1 MRGGKRGLLR
11 KAGTIDGQVSKFSG
25 GSGRG
30 WRKRVER
37 SVQRRWIWSEGHQR
51 GRRRGAKACCCHH
64 IHGFL
69 LSRLM
74 HPIFAVMLSTQPSEA
89 TEEIRPLLLFLTVS
103 SSQCFPQ
110 SGTCVLPPS
119 LLFPGSS
126 LVGYNAGSQPA
137 LQTDGPLIRC
147 ASALPL
153 LPAARF
159 LIKLK
164 PKEEREREIDRERNR
179 AREKQRVG
187 EEGGG
192 VGLYPCLFWSLIF
205 V

>member
-1 MRGGKRGLLR
+1 M
-11 KAGTIDGQVSKFSG
+11 
-25 GSGRG
+25 
-30 WRKRVER
+30 
-37 SVQRRWIWSEGHQR
+37 
-51 GRRRGAKACCCHH
+51 
-64 IHGFL
+64 
-69 LSRLM
+69 LSR
-74 HPIFAVMLSTQPSEA
+74 QPSEA
-89 TEEIRPLLLFLTVS
+89 TEKTQPLLLFLIVPS
-103 SSQCFPQ
+103 SPSFPQ
-110 SGTCVLPPS
+110 SCTCVLPPS

-164 PKEEREREIDRERNR
+164 PKEEREREIDGERNR
-179 AREKQRVG
+179 VRGKQREG
-187 EEGGG
+187 KEGGG
-192 VGLYPCLFWSLIF
+192 AGLYPCLFWSLIF